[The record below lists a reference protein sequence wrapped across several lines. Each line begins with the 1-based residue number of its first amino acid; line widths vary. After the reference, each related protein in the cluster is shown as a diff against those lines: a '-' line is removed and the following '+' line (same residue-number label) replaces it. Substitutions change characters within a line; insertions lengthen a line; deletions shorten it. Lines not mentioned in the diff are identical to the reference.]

1 VKRLH
6 TTRLAASESLVN
18 GGFETFTADE
28 KPDGWTFSTLPSTQV
43 LRSNNAYRGNS
54 SLKLENNSS
63 SDASLWL
70 QSSPVRLPK
79 TGRIAVELWIRKE
92 VGSEEPKVRLMLQGR
107 RSDGTRYERTRYLG
121 KDAAD
126 APISDRWETAPLV
139 LLVSDLPTSGID
151 ELRVEVDL
159 IGKGIIYVDEVKVYD
174 VYLHPDERNLIRN
187 EIFAASEPFRDP
199 SLMVRLDE
207 IDRLWK
213 GYWGEYLR
221 RYVPLNPSTTGS
233 REPRAELDT
242 SASRELSQQN
252 TENLPE
258 KNTEAKPKPAQSKA
272 TTQQSPGLLRRRLGN
287 LRGGGATVDR

>member
-1 VKRLH
+1 
-6 TTRLAASESLVN
+6 
-18 GGFETFTADE
+18 
-28 KPDGWTFSTLPSTQV
+28 
-43 LRSNNAYRGNS
+43 
-54 SLKLENNSS
+54 
-63 SDASLWL
+63 
-70 QSSPVRLPK
+70 
-79 TGRIAVELWIRKE
+79 
-92 VGSEEPKVRLMLQGR
+92 MLQGR